1 MAPRIVNLPSQTRS
15 PALRIVVVALA
26 AALSACQSVETVYYD
41 AGGTTVE
48 QAFRS
53 VGRHGP
59 DRGKAIGQTQVSM
72 SMDLWTVES
81 DKDCRIAKAEINLEL
96 KVILPRWTELDK
108 TDAANRAHLK
118 NLAKYVKDHEHTHVQ
133 IAKRFQRQIQ
143 RDVNK
148 IPPAK
153 TCKILENEAKRVFR
167 QGMRVHDS
175 AQNQF
180 DVNTS

>member
-1 MAPRIVNLPSQTRS
+1 MAPSIVNLPSKPRS
-15 PALRIVVVALA
+15 PALRVAVISLA
-26 AALSACQSVETVYYD
+26 AALSACQSVETEYYD
-41 AGGTTVE
+41 AGGTTIE

-59 DRGKAIGQTQVSM
+59 DRGNAIGQTQVAM
-72 SMDLWTVES
+72 SLDLWTLES
-81 DKDCRIAKAEINLEL
+81 DTDCRIAKAEINLEL

-118 NLAKYVKDHEHTHVQ
+118 NLAKHVKDHEHTHVQ

-143 RDVNK
+143 RDVNN

-153 TCKILENEAKRVFR
+153 TCKIVENEAKRVFR
-167 QGMRVHDS
+167 QGMRVHDN

>member
-1 MAPRIVNLPSQTRS
+1 MAPRIVILPSQTRS
-15 PALRIVVVALA
+15 PALRVAVIALA
-26 AALSACQSVETVYYD
+26 AALSACQSVETEYYD

-59 DRGKAIGQTQVSM
+59 DRGRAIGQTEVAM
-72 SMDLWTVES
+72 SMDFWTLES
-81 DKDCRIAKAEINLEL
+81 DTDCRIVKAEVNLEL

-108 TDAANRAHLK
+108 TDAANRANLK

-143 RDVNK
+143 RDVNR

-153 TCKILENEAKRVFR
+153 TCKIVENEARKVFR

-175 AQNQF
+175 AQIQF
-180 DVNTS
+180 DANTS